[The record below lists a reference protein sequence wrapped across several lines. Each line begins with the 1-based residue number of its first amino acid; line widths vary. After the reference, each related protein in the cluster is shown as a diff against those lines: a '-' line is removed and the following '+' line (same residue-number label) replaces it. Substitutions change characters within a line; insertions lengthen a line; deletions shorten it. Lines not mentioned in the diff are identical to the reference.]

1 MASGTPVVGANEGGV
16 KDNLI
21 HGKTGLLCP
30 AGDAAAFAKAVHLL
44 YEDASLRDSMSRS
57 GRAYSLEQTWDR
69 IFERLLDSYM
79 DAATLHLDSRPMTR
93 M

>member
-1 MASGTPVVGANEGGV
+1 MVGANEGGV

-21 HGKTGLLCP
+21 HRTTGQLCP
-30 AGDAAAFAKAVHLL
+30 AGDAAAFAEAVQLL
-44 YEDASLRDSMSRS
+44 YEDAPLRRPMIIA

-79 DAATLHLDSRPMTR
+79 DAATLSSTSAP
-93 M
+93 